1 MGETVLL
8 AKDGPVATITINRPE
23 VMNALD
29 LDTMRALLE
38 ACAAVEADKEIRVV
52 VLTGAGPAFVAGGD
66 VGQFR
71 RMIDQPDFPIEDAIE
86 VLQSITR
93 SLKRMPKPVLA
104 SVRGSAAGAGFSLM
118 CACDLAIAADDAVF
132 TLAYAQIGVTPDGGA
147 TFTLPRIVGAKRAAE
162 LLMLPDLFDAAR
174 AERLGLVNWIV
185 PGAELAAETAR
196 IAQRLAHGPTVVYA
210 RAKALLEQ
218 SGDNALDEQLAAEKA
233 SFAHCATETE
243 DFREGV
249 TAFVEKRRPR
259 FTGH

>member
-1 MGETVLL
+1 MGETVLR
-8 AKDGPVATITINRPE
+8 AKDGPIATITINRPE

-38 ACAAVEADKEIRVV
+38 ACKAVEDDEEVRAV
-52 VLTGAGPAFVAGGD
+52 VLKGAGRAFVAGGD

-86 VLQSITR
+86 VLQSVTR
-93 SLKRMPKPVLA
+93 SIMRMPKPVLA

-118 CACDLAIAADDAVF
+118 CACDLAIAANDAMF

-147 TFTLPRIVGAKRAAE
+147 TYTLPRIVGAKRAAE

-174 AERLGLVNWIV
+174 AERLGLVNWVV
-185 PGAELAAETAR
+185 PDQELEAETSR
-196 IAQRLAHGPTVVYA
+196 IAKRLAHGPTVVYA
-210 RAKALLEQ
+210 RAKGLLEQ
-218 SGDNALDEQLAAEKA
+218 SGNNGLDAQLALEKA
-233 SFAHCATETE
+233 SFAHCATRTE

-249 TAFVEKRRPR
+249 KAFVEKRHPR
-259 FTGH
+259 FAGR